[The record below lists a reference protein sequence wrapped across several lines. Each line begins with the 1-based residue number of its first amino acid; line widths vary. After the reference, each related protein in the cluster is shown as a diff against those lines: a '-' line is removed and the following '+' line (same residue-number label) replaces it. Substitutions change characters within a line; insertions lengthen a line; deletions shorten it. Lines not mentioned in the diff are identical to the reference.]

1 MLDSPIRY
9 MMVRRVGA
17 VGSVLMCSWLHA
29 SIFAVIYHI
38 SQSMHEVG
46 KEAIVSKSGV

>member
-1 MLDSPIRY
+1 MI
-9 MMVRRVGA
+9 RRVGY
-17 VGSVLMCSWLHA
+17 VGSVLMCSWLHV

-38 SQSMHEVG
+38 SQSMHEAE